1 MSDADV
7 AVLLLVRVVVGLIMI
22 MHGLNHWRGGGRIEG
37 TARWFTGL
45 GLRQGV
51 LQAWMSVLTEVGAGA
66 LLILGLLTPLACAAV
81 ISVMLVAGLLA
92 HRPNGFFVF
101 KDGYE
106 YVLTLAVVALVLA
119 VLGPGRWSVDNA
131 AGIELTGWTGGG
143 IALGVAVVATGG
155 LLGTFWRPEPKTE
168 AAPETGA
175 EPKAEPVAEAEPKAE
190 AKSAAEAEPESVAEP
205 EPESIPEQVDQEA
218 R

>member
-7 AVLLLVRVVVGLIMI
+7 AVLLLVRVVVGLVMLL
-22 MHGLNHWRGGGRIEG
+22 HGLNHWRGGGRIEG

-51 LQAWMSVLTEVGAGA
+51 LQAWASVVTEVGAGA
-66 LLILGLLTPLACAAV
+66 LLVLGLLTPLACAAV

-106 YVLTLAVVALVLA
+106 YVLTLAVVALALA
-119 VLGPGRWSVDNA
+119 VLGPGRWSLDHA
-131 AGIELTGWTGGG
+131 AGIDVTGWTGGAS
-143 IALGVAVVATGG
+143 ALGVAVVATGG
-155 LLGTFWRPEPKTE
+155 LLGTFWRPEPKADAEHE
-168 AAPETGA
+168 ADAEPEADAHSEADAESESGA
-175 EPKAEPVAEAEPKAE
+175 EPQSPVADPAPQPTPA
-190 AKSAAEAEPESVAEP
+190 PL
-205 EPESIPEQVDQEA
+205 DQEA

>member
-1 MSDADV
+1 MTDADI

-51 LQAWMSVLTEVGAGA
+51 LQAWMSVLTEVGAGV

-106 YVLTLAVVALVLA
+106 YVLTLAVVALALA
-119 VLGPGRWSVDNA
+119 VLGPGRWSVDHA
-131 AGIELTGWTGGG
+131 AGIDVTGWTGGAV
-143 IALGVAVVATGG
+143 ALGVAVAATAG
-155 LLGTFWRPEPKTE
+155 LLGVFWRPEPKPEPATGTDTE
-168 AAPETGA
+168 AAA
-175 EPKAEPVAEAEPKAE
+175 VPKPANA
-190 AKSAAEAEPESVAEP
+190 PES
-205 EPESIPEQVDQEA
+205 VDQEA